1 MSERGVLALFILPA
15 FLLLV
20 VSQLYPLVQSLQLS
34 FVDWTLARSPEPRGF
49 VGLANYVRALGDPV
63 FREAFALSCLI
74 AIVATSIEIVLGLL
88 VALCVVG
95 EAKILRMTR
104 TVFILPM
111 VIAPVAVGTL
121 WRMLLNGRS
130 GPINYLL
137 SLIGIQ
143 APDWLGQPATAVAS
157 IIAID
162 VWQWTPYVM
171 IVLVAALSTLPAE
184 VYAAAA
190 VDGSGRWQLFRFITL
205 PLLTPAILLVFMFR
219 LVDTFMILDTV
230 YTTTFGGPGF
240 STHTLSFYIYQQGLR
255 YYNLSYAA
263 ATSWLLL
270 LTSLTAVVVIL
281 FIRRQA
287 QV

>member
-1 MSERGVLALFILPA
+1 VLLVFIAPALA
-15 FLLLV
+15 LLV
-20 VSQLYPLVQSLQLS
+20 VSQLYPLAQSLWLS
-34 FVDWTLARSPEPRGF
+34 LVDWALARSPEPGGF
-49 VGLANYVRALGDPV
+49 VGLDNYAKALADPV
-63 FREAFALSCLI
+63 FRGAFGLSCLI
-74 AIVATSIEIVLGLL
+74 ALAATSVEIVLGLI
-88 VALCVVG
+88 VALCLVG
-95 EAKILRMTR
+95 EGRAVRLTR
-104 TVFILPM
+104 TVLILPM

-130 GPINYLL
+130 GPINYGL

-143 APDWLGQPATAVAS
+143 APDWLGQPVTAVMS
-157 IIAID
+157 IIGID
-162 VWQWTPYVM
+162 IWQWTPYVM
-171 IVLVAALSTLPAE
+171 IVLVAALSTLPEE

-190 VDGSGRWQLFRFITL
+190 VDGGGRWQLFRYITL
-205 PLLTPAILLVFMFR
+205 PLLTPALLLVLMFR

-263 ATSWLLL
+263 AASWLLL
-270 LTSLTAVVVIL
+270 ITSLSAVGVIL
-281 FIRRQA
+281 LVRRRA